1 MIQIR
6 YANLSDIDFWLSLD
20 KHISISKLEEKI
32 DNKECLVIL
41 EDDKLIGILRYN
53 YFWDNVPFVNML
65 YIKTEYQRNGYGKKL
80 MLFFENEM
88 KNNGYTEVMTSTQ
101 IDEEGKY
108 FYAKLGY
115 KKTGSLFLENQ
126 AEELILI
133 KKI

>member
-1 MIQIR
+1 MSQIR
-6 YANLSDIDFWLSLD
+6 YANLNDIEFWVSLD
-20 KHISISKLEEKI
+20 KHISISKLKEKI

-41 EDDKLIGILRYN
+41 KGDKLIGILRYN

-101 IDEEGKY
+101 TDEEGKY

-115 KKTGSLFLENQ
+115 EKTGSLFLDNQ